1 MGCEAL
7 AHEIEPVVAEEHFIV
22 DKEGRY
28 AEHASLRGGLVA
40 PIELGAQ
47 LRESARCQKNGASI
61 PCFFRNVSRPSAVT
75 MSCGLPQ
82 SAANMAAL

>member
-1 MGCEAL
+1 MGREAL

-22 DKEGRY
+22 DKEGGH
-28 AEHASLRGGLVA
+28 AEHASFRGGLVA
-40 PIELGAQ
+40 PTARNCG
-47 LRESARCQKNGASI
+47 ESARCQKYGASI
-61 PCFFRNVSRPSAVT
+61 PSFFRNVSRPLSVT